1 MDVNERSRHQLHQR
15 LREVL
20 GPEEAGTLMAHLP
33 PGAYTELATKTDLR
47 QLKEELEL
55 KMDAMRHEL
64 RGEIQQVRAH
74 IDKTARTLTL
84 SLVTVMAIMNGIVFT
99 ALSLTF
105 S

>member
-1 MDVNERSRHQLHQR
+1 MDVYERSRLQLHQR

-64 RGEIQQVRAH
+64 RGEIQQVRA
-74 IDKTARTLTL
+74 DMYKNTRTLTL

>member
-1 MDVNERSRHQLHQR
+1 MDVYERSRPQLHQR

-20 GPEEAGTLMAHLP
+20 GPEEAGTLMAHLL
-33 PGAYTELATKTDLR
+33 PGAYTELATKADLR

-64 RGEIQQVRAH
+64 RGEIQQVRA
-74 IDKTARTLTL
+74 DMYKNTRTLTL

>member
-33 PGAYTELATKTDLR
+33 PGAYTELTTKTDLR

>member
-1 MDVNERSRHQLHQR
+1 MDVYERSRLQLHQR

-20 GPEEAGTLMAHLP
+20 GPEEAGTLMAHLL

-64 RGEIQQVRAH
+64 RGEIQQVRA
-74 IDKTARTLTL
+74 DMYKNTRTLTL

>member
-1 MDVNERSRHQLHQR
+1 MDLYERSRHLLHQR

-64 RGEIQQVRAH
+64 RGEIQQVRA
-74 IDKTARTLTL
+74 DMYKNTRTLTL